1 MFIGAAVD
9 HIGVAIDYIFTR
21 KCNAAEFARLCVK
34 LMLVLFCLSSRI
46 AELYI
51 FDFALTSAPQK

>member
-21 KCNAAEFARLCVK
+21 KTWSNKAVIVK
-34 LMLVLFCLSSRI
+34 
-46 AELYI
+46 
-51 FDFALTSAPQK
+51 